1 MGRGNATP
9 RWLGDTEM
17 RFWRSFIHAATL
29 LEARLNRELV
39 EAHGISH
46 ADYGILVVLSEQ
58 PGEQMRMSA
67 LAEVT
72 ASSKSRLSH
81 QIARMERA
89 GLVRREEC
97 ASDGRGILAVMLP
110 RGRQLLEEAA
120 PTHVEGV
127 RRYVVDRVT
136 PEEQEI
142 LAEAMGRVLAGL
154 RGAEPE
160 AKAS

>member
-1 MGRGNATP
+1 MGPESEP
-9 RWLGDTEM
+9 RWLGEGEM
-17 RFWRSFIHAATL
+17 RFWRSFIHTATL

-39 EAHGISH
+39 ESHGISH

-58 PGEQMRMSA
+58 RDEQMRMSA

-89 GLVRREEC
+89 GLVRREGC
-97 ASDGRGILAVMLP
+97 VSDGRGIFAVLLP
-110 RGRQLLEEAA
+110 RGRRLLEEAA
-120 PTHVEGV
+120 PTHVRGV
-127 RRYVVDRVT
+127 REHVVDRVT
-136 PEEQEI
+136 PQEQVI
-142 LAEAMGRVLAGL
+142 LAEVMERILSGL

>member
-1 MGRGNATP
+1 MSVADATP
-9 RWLGDTEM
+9 RWLGESEM

-46 ADYGILVVLSEQ
+46 ADYAILAVLSEQ

-67 LAEVT
+67 LAELT

-89 GLVRREEC
+89 GLVQRKEC
-97 ASDGRGILAVMLP
+97 ASDARGILAGLLP
-110 RGRQLLEEAA
+110 RGRQLLEQAA
-120 PTHVEGV
+120 PTHVDGV
-127 RRYVVDRVT
+127 RRYVIDRVE
-136 PEEQEI
+136 PAEQEI
-142 LAEAMGRVLAGL
+142 LAQVMERVLAEL
-154 RGAEPE
+154 RRSEPE
-160 AKAS
+160 ARAS